1 MSCPKQLG
9 HRLLVV
15 TNCGDQQFF
24 PVTKSTVEAVADVSR
39 LVDDILHRG
48 GGITVPPKY
57 LHGVGQGG
65 LQIEFSQARHCFRI
79 IVL

>member
-1 MSCPKQLG
+1 MSCPKQRG

-15 TNCGDQQFF
+15 KNCGDQQFL
-24 PVTKSTVEAVADVSR
+24 PVTKSTVEALAAVSP
-39 LVDDILHRG
+39 LGDDILHRG
-48 GGITVPPKY
+48 GGMTVSPKY
-57 LHGVGQGG
+57 LHSAGQGG